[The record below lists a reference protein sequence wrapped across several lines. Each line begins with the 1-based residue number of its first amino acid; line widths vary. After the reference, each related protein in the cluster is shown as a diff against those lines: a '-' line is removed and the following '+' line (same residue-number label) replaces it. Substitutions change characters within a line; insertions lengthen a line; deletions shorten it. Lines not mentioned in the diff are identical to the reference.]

1 MLLAIDRGFHC
12 QYFVDQICADTFQEA
27 AKQEEEAAARG
38 RIRYWLE

>member
-27 AKQEEEAAARG
+27 AKQEEEAARG
-38 RIRYWLE
+38 RRRYWLE